1 MLITTKDSSID
12 NPLGQILRLPC
23 KFIKGESD
31 SSPMIISA
39 IADELKRT
47 GRNVLPVVVISTG
60 EDKYKTVLNAHIL
73 IAARQAKLDF
83 VWCII
88 VNDDMEK
95 QLQVEKGE
103 VVRINLKIAT
113 EKELISFFEFIKTQ
127 EKGFSKIEPL
137 LTSRAIVEYRQV
149 NNLQDL
155 NFLTKLK
162 CGIGKTKLP
171 LLKPFAIFDHK
182 MN

>member
-1 MLITTKDSSID
+1 MLLTTKDSSID

-31 SSPMIISA
+31 VSLMIISA

-60 EDKYKTVLNAHIL
+60 EDKYRVVLNAHI
-73 IAARQAKLDF
+73 ITAARQAKLDF

-95 QLQVEKGE
+95 QLRVEKGE
-103 VVRINLKIAT
+103 VVQINLKTAM
-113 EKELISFFEFIKTQ
+113 EKELINFFEFIKTQ

-137 LTSRAIVEYRQV
+137 LTARAIMEYRQV
-149 NNLQDL
+149 NNPQDL

-171 LLKPFAIFDHK
+171 LLKPFVIL
-182 MN
+182 NPETN

>member
-1 MLITTKDSSID
+1 MLLTTKDSSID

-31 SSPMIISA
+31 ASPMIISA

-73 IAARQAKLDF
+73 TAARQAKLDF

-95 QLQVEKGE
+95 QLRVEKGE
-103 VVRINLKIAT
+103 VVRINLKTAT

-127 EKGFSKIEPL
+127 EKGFSKIESL
-137 LTSRAIVEYRQV
+137 LTARAIVEYRQV

-162 CGIGKTKLP
+162 CGIGKNKLP
-171 LLKPFAIFDHK
+171 LLKPFAIFDPK
-182 MN
+182 TN

>member
-1 MLITTKDSSID
+1 MLLTTKDSLID

-31 SSPMIISA
+31 VSPMIISA
-39 IADELKRT
+39 IAEELRRT

-60 EDKYKTVLNAHIL
+60 EDKYKVVLNAHI
-73 IAARQAKLDF
+73 ITAARQAKLDF
-83 VWCII
+83 AWCII

-95 QLQVEKGE
+95 QLRVEKGE
-103 VVRINLKIAT
+103 LIQVNLKTAT

-137 LTSRAIVEYRQV
+137 LTARVIIEYRQA
-149 NNLQDL
+149 NNLQNLD
-155 NFLTKLK
+155 FLTKLK

-171 LLKPFAIFDHK
+171 LLKPFILI
-182 MN
+182 